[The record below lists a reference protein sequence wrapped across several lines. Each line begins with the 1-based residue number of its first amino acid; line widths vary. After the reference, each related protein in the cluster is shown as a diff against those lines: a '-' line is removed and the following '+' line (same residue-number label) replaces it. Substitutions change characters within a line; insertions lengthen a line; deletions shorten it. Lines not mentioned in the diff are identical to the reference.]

1 MNAFPHAGGPRRR
14 GFTLLEM
21 LTYMAVLAVV
31 TTVAWLAYY
40 ACMAHSLGV
49 LSNVDDITRTIKA
62 GERWREDIRRATAP
76 PRLVEGALHIP
87 QADGAVVYQFS
98 DKTVTRQR
106 SQDPAPQPFLAK
118 VKASRMQLDA
128 GKRVASWRWE
138 AELLSRER
146 AQLRPLFTFRAVPTA
161 VATR

>member
-1 MNAFPHAGGPRRR
+1 MDRR
-14 GFTLLEM
+14 GFTLLEL

-62 GERWREDIRRATAP
+62 GERWRADIRRATAP
-76 PRLVEGALHIP
+76 PKLVEGTLHIP
-87 QADGAVVYQFS
+87 QADGEVVYQFS
-98 DKTVTRQR
+98 GKTVTRQR

-118 VKASRMQLDA
+118 AKASRMQLDA

-138 AELLSRER
+138 VELPSRTG

-161 VATR
+161 VAAR